1 MNALSVFSF
10 QENHPVRVVLV
21 NGEPWFVAVDICKA
35 LGLTNPT
42 KSVSALDEDEKQLFS
57 GDPNFKLGSAGKGA
71 QSLIILN
78 ESGLY
83 TLILRCRD
91 AVKQGT
97 TAWRFRKWVTNDV
110 LPAIRKSGEYSY
122 VEPAPKIAGEPLDWR
137 QKEELRGLINDIAQS
152 FQYRNAW
159 ISGVWLALR
168 RACRNPSPNPITVD
182 DLPAIIAELRRILA
196 AAETALGNMR
206 AYERELLCKVVRGGH
221 QSMSRGELPITDIN
235 TEMEKVL
242 PAHFELAINKLE
254 ALSTKLEAP
263 AVSS

>member
-21 NGEPWFVAVDICKA
+21 NGEPWFVALDVTKA
-35 LGLTNPT
+35 LRLTNPT
-42 KSVSALDEDEKQLFS
+42 MALKALDDDERAKF
-57 GDPNFKLGSAGKGA
+57 NLGRQGETN
-71 QSLIILN
+71 IIS

-97 TAWRFRKWVTNDV
+97 TAWRFRKWVTNEV
-110 LPAIRKSGEYSY
+110 LPAIRKSGEYNY
-122 VEPAPKIAGEPLDWR
+122 VEPMPKSAGEPLDWR
-137 QKEELRGLINDIAQS
+137 QLEELRGLVNDIAQS
-152 FQYRNAW
+152 FRYHNAW
-159 ISGVWLALR
+159 KSGVWLALR
-168 RACRNPSPNPITVD
+168 RACRTPSPDKITVD
-182 DLPAIIAELRRILA
+182 DLPAIAAELRRILT
-196 AAETALGNMR
+196 AAEAALDNMR
-206 AYERELLCKVVRGGH
+206 AYERAFLREVVRGGRR
-221 QSMSRGELPITDIN
+221 SMTRGELSIMDIG